1 MAIGNPHHLSPI
13 YADVPTMKMPYTRIR
28 SHHVGL
34 EGTPTPQLG
43 YRFLGSYTKH
53 WGTYD
58 DPLPHP
64 QSQLSLM
71 AEISYTPT
79 RWTGWEFT
87 GAIALDRSPL
97 IGNNAGTLL
106 TLRKQGFIK
115 NK

>member
-1 MAIGNPHHLSPI
+1 MSLCNPHHLSPV
-13 YADVPTMKMPYTRIR
+13 YADVPTMNMPYTRIR
-28 SHHVGL
+28 SHHIGF
-34 EGTPTPQLG
+34 EGTPTPQIG
-43 YRFLGSYTKH
+43 YRFMGSYTKH

-71 AEISYTPT
+71 GEISYTPT